1 MIELN
6 HVTKTFASKS
16 GNVHAVNDVSLTID
30 TGTIFGLIGYSGAG
44 KSTLIR
50 MINLLEKPD
59 RGSVMVDGVDLT
71 KLRNFELRKKRQKIG
86 MIFQH
91 FNLMEALTIQQN
103 VAFPLRK
110 SGLTKSQITQK
121 VNALLS
127 LVELSDKA
135 DSYPNQL
142 SGGQKQRVAIAR
154 ALANDPTILLCD
166 EATSALDPQTTE
178 SILALLKKLHASLGL
193 TIVLITHQ
201 MSVIKTIA
209 KKVAI
214 MENGRIVE
222 QGDVYDIFASPK
234 AQITKKFVDSTTQ
247 MASITSLIDAGYE
260 LMQCD
265 PNEQLIQLTYI
276 ADSAAQALI
285 SKVSRKFDVD
295 CNIVFGTVEVID
307 GKPLGQL
314 IVKVNGKSA
323 DMVAAIDTIRQANVK
338 VEVIRS

>member
-71 KLRNFELRKKRQKIG
+71 KLRNVELRKKRQKIG

-110 SGLTKSQITQK
+110 SGLTKSQVTQK

-285 SKVSRKFDVD
+285 SKVSRKFGVD

-314 IVKVNGKSA
+314 IVKANGKSA

>member
-71 KLRNFELRKKRQKIG
+71 KLRNVELRKKRQKIG
-86 MIFQH
+86 MISQH

-110 SGLTKSQITQK
+110 SGLTKSQINQK

-314 IVKVNGKSA
+314 IVKVNGKIA
-323 DMVAAIDTIRQANVK
+323 DMVEAIDTIRQANVK

>member
-71 KLRNFELRKKRQKIG
+71 KLRNVELRKKRQKIG

-285 SKVSRKFDVD
+285 SKVSRQFDVD

>member
-71 KLRNFELRKKRQKIG
+71 KLRNVELRKKRQKIG

-110 SGLTKSQITQK
+110 SGLTKSQVTQK

-135 DSYPNQL
+135 DNYPNQL

>member
-71 KLRNFELRKKRQKIG
+71 KLRNVELRKKRQKIG

-110 SGLTKSQITQK
+110 SGLTKSQVTQK

-276 ADSAAQALI
+276 ADSAAQTLI
-285 SKVSRKFDVD
+285 SKVSRKFGVD

-314 IVKVNGKSA
+314 IVKANGKSA

>member
-6 HVTKTFASKS
+6 HVTKTFASKR

-30 TGTIFGLIGYSGAG
+30 TRTIFGLIGYSGAG

-71 KLRNFELRKKRQKIG
+71 KLRNVELRKKRQKIG

-110 SGLTKSQITQK
+110 SGLTKSQINQK

>member
-71 KLRNFELRKKRQKIG
+71 KLRNVELRKKRQKIG

-110 SGLTKSQITQK
+110 SGLTKSQINQK

-285 SKVSRKFDVD
+285 SKVSRQFDVD

-314 IVKVNGKSA
+314 IVKVNGKIA
-323 DMVAAIDTIRQANVK
+323 DMVEAIDTIRQANVK

>member
-6 HVTKTFASKS
+6 HVSKTFASKNGS
-16 GNVHAVNDVSLTID
+16 VHAVNDVSLTIE
-30 TGTIFGLIGYSGAG
+30 TGTIYGLIGYSGAG

-59 RGSVMVDGVDLT
+59 RGSVIVDGVDLT
-71 KLRNFELRKKRQKIG
+71 QLSPVKLRKKRQKIG

-91 FNLMEALTIQQN
+91 FNLMQALTIEAN

-110 SGLTKSQITQK
+110 SGLSKFEITQK
-121 VNALLS
+121 VNHLLS
-127 LVELSDKA
+127 LVELTDKA
-135 DSYPNQL
+135 KNYPNQL

-214 MENGRIVE
+214 MENGSIVE
-222 QGDVYDIFASPK
+222 QGNVYDIFAAPK
-234 AQITKKFVDSTTQ
+234 ATITKKFVDSTTQ

-260 LMQCD
+260 LLQCD
-265 PNEQLIQLTYI
+265 ANEQLIQLTYI

-285 SKVSRKFDVD
+285 SKVSRMYNVD

-314 IVKVNGKSA
+314 IVKVKGDPK
-323 DMVAAIDTIRQANVK
+323 DMVSTIDTIRQANVK
-338 VEVIRS
+338 VEVIKS

>member
-71 KLRNFELRKKRQKIG
+71 KLRNVELRKKRQKIG

-110 SGLTKSQITQK
+110 SGLTKSQINQK

-314 IVKVNGKSA
+314 IVKVNGKIA
-323 DMVAAIDTIRQANVK
+323 DMVEAIDTIRQANVK

>member
-30 TGTIFGLIGYSGAG
+30 TRTIFGLIGYSGAG

-71 KLRNFELRKKRQKIG
+71 KLRNVELRKKRQKIG

-110 SGLTKSQITQK
+110 SGLTKSQINQK

-135 DSYPNQL
+135 DNYPNQL

>member
-59 RGSVMVDGVDLT
+59 RGSVMVDGEDLT
-71 KLRNFELRKKRQKIG
+71 KLRNVELRKKRQKIG

-285 SKVSRKFDVD
+285 SKVSRQFDVD

-323 DMVAAIDTIRQANVK
+323 DMVEAIDTIRQANVK

>member
-71 KLRNFELRKKRQKIG
+71 KLRNVELRKKRQKIG

>member
-59 RGSVMVDGVDLT
+59 RGYVMVDGVDLT
-71 KLRNFELRKKRQKIG
+71 KLRNVELRKKRQKIG

-285 SKVSRKFDVD
+285 SKVSRQFDVD

>member
-71 KLRNFELRKKRQKIG
+71 KLRNVELRKKRQKIG

-285 SKVSRKFDVD
+285 SKVSRQFDVD

-314 IVKVNGKSA
+314 IVKVNGKIA
-323 DMVAAIDTIRQANVK
+323 DMVEAIDTIRQANVK